1 MTYDEFDKV
10 RRILHQSFIDAEANI
25 FKRLDKLGNFR
36 FDEWFS
42 KKSYIDI
49 YFFMSGLIFDFTV
62 EHKIYIF
69 SIFVN

>member
-1 MTYDEFDKV
+1 MVGVDQVLEKLATVVDPDLKKDIVY
-10 RRILHQSFIDAEANI
+10 NI
-25 FKRLDKLGNFR
+25 FENCNFR

-49 YFFMSGLIFDFTV
+49 YFFMSGLIFDFTA

>member
-36 FDEWFS
+36 FDESTARDIVRRILIAHRS
-42 KKSYIDI
+42 KAADELSKLYQ
-49 YFFMSGLIFDFTV
+49 
-62 EHKIYIF
+62 E
-69 SIFVN
+69 